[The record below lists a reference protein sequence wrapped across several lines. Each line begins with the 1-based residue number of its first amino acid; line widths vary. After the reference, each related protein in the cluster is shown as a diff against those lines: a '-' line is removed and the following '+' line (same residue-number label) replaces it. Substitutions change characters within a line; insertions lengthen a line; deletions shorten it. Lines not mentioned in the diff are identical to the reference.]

1 MSNFV
6 GTPPFSNLIWVAME
20 AMHFLM
26 AQTGIFLDNFDL
38 HSGGPNKK
46 NGTYEKLSKS
56 AR

>member
-6 GTPPFSNLIWVAME
+6 GTPPFLNLIWVAME
-20 AMHFLM
+20 AMHFLI

-46 NGTYEKLSKS
+46 KWYL
-56 AR
+56 